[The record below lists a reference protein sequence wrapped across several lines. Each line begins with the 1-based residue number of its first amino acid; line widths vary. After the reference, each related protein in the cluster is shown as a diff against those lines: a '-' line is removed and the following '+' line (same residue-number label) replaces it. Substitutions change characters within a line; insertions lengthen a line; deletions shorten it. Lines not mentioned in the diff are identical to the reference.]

1 MAIDVCFDPQFSCS
15 HAEPFVGTA
24 MILAKSEGDPQTGKQ
39 ASVRIEGSD
48 RWLPA
53 LVPVHAPRGSR
64 RTTSHPV
71 PVVGCLIENGSRF
84 VLSWADMR
92 CRSSTSSASFPAE
105 CDGASQR
112 DVAIENTTAA
122 IMFVDGIITQ
132 VSNVARR
139 KLDLGDIENT
149 FVRGKKTAIM
159 VLISPSD
166 ATNAL
171 DSWNYGIIASDFGG
185 SPNAWVD
192 AVVRETPQSCHRL
205 SPLLATSSQHRHPSP
220 PLLADAPSRFARPHR

>member
-1 MAIDVCFDPQFSCS
+1 MCFDAQFSCS
-15 HAEPFVGTA
+15 HAEPFFGTA
-24 MILAKSEGDPQTGKQ
+24 MILAKSEGDPRTGKQ

-53 LVPVHAPRGSR
+53 LVPEHAPRGSR
-64 RTTSHPV
+64 RTTPHPV
-71 PVVGCLIENGSRF
+71 PVVGCLIENRSRI

-92 CRSSTSSASFPAE
+92 CRSSKSSATFPAE

-112 DVAIENTTAA
+112 NVTIEDTAA
-122 IMFVDGIITQ
+122 AISFVDRITQ

-139 KLDLGDIENT
+139 KLDLGDTDNT

-159 VLISPSD
+159 VVISPSD
-166 ATNAL
+166 AVTAA
-171 DSWNYGIIASDFGG
+171 DPWNYGMIASDYGG

-192 AVVRETPQSCHRL
+192 AVVRHSAQSCHLL
-205 SPLLATSSQHRHPSP
+205 SPPSHLLCTVTPRPVPPRRRARDSRAHR
-220 PLLADAPSRFARPHR
+220 